1 MTSSL
6 NDKNCNWKHAVSKR
20 KKKHALLMK
29 KCAGMKLLDLKKS
42 VLLTKKIRLDEIA
55 RQEEIRLNEV
65 RRQDKIRAE
74 DIEREMRWREE
85 EATRRQEA
93 DVKAAER
100 ESEKRGERESAV
112 NRAKRFGD
120 AIKASLFQMG
130 HDPMEMPSFFRHVES
145 VFSRFKVPGDLQ
157 ADLLQPFLN
166 AKARTIV
173 ARMDPLSSRRYETV
187 RDLILKEH
195 KLTPATYLEH
205 FNCITR
211 PENETCVMFGAR
223 LKALLEQYVRSRK
236 VDASFEGLM
245 SLLLSDRIKAT
256 LGDGCLRHI
265 LSVELHAERGWLDAG
280 ELAEAVDTYLANH
293 FANDKPRATAIG
305 QKFENFKTSP
315 PSNNSYQKQETQ
327 SNSGQFRSAQNKKD
341 DPMQYKQQK
350 QSDSPAASNRKT
362 GLCFNCRSTEHYK
375 RDCPLLRQTHQSKN
389 QKVNRC
395 RITDTTEFEN
405 SEQKTK
411 ICEEQILKMDAGC
424 QVENDNI
431 VAVENC
437 NFVQQDNIFRNVSP
451 LKYIDVKIDE
461 VANASIRALDD
472 SGSEICVIKSSIIDH
487 NTLAVLQPMG
497 TVRLRGIVGAP
508 IETKLVKLHVSLVS
522 NGDANAENRLPIVC
536 AVCPELNEDMIL
548 TSTIVKQLMYCSHV
562 NAISAD
568 AGMQATANGADSSD
582 LDDVDSLD
590 DQTQTSS
597 HSQGN
602 PATSDGRVANTDILR
617 QEQLN
622 DESLKTAWNAAAKG
636 KAGYTVENELLYHT
650 EKIVSIGEKCQQL
663 CLPEQRRKA
672 VLELAHCT
680 VGCDKHFQVGEMV
693 LILTPDSTSSRT
705 FSRWQ
710 GPAQVVKVCSPYSYI
725 VEHNSNQHHLHANK
739 LKPFV
744 VAADEVTCC
753 VDFDT
758 VCAALSHSTSEN
770 EHDLFIS
777 EGCAVITDADQDF
790 GEIPSF
796 GGYVGPGSESPTL
809 PSQKIDQTQIAHL
822 SIEKQQALLELLD
835 KFSSCF
841 SDDPGLC
848 TLAVHEI
855 NLTPDFRPKRLR
867 AYRVPEKLKPLVS
880 IEIQRMLDLG
890 VIRPSNSDM
899 VSPLVVIL
907 KGRDGRDGIR
917 LAVDYSYVNK
927 YTRNDPFPV
936 QEIDS
941 VIQRVGAAKLIS
953 CFDLSGAYW
962 QTRIRTGDEYLT
974 AFICD
979 EGVYEF
985 VRTPFG
991 GKASGSTFI
1000 RAIQQVLRPVKRC
1013 TDAYVDDVLVF
1024 SSDEFSQ
1031 HLKDIE
1037 AFLERIRE
1045 AKMTLKL
1052 KKCRFALPEVKFCG
1066 KLIGSGFKRPDPEK
1080 IAAVQNMRI
1089 PRTKTQVRQL
1099 LGFFSFFRDHVPNFA
1114 AIARPITDLTAKR
1127 VPNTVPWTEVH
1138 DQSFTALK
1146 EALCQATDQPLR
1158 IADLNLPFSISVDA
1172 SDYAVAGYLSQSDA
1186 TGVDHP
1192 LAFFSCKLSESQ
1204 RAWAT
1209 VHKEAYAVLV
1219 GLRKFRNWI
1228 FGSEMIHVYSD
1239 HNPLTFLTESA
1250 PKNAKLMRWSLA
1262 LQEFNLSF
1270 HYIKGRLNV
1279 APDCLSR
1286 MGPD

>member
-1 MTSSL
+1 M
-6 NDKNCNWKHAVSKR
+6 
-20 KKKHALLMK
+20 
-29 KCAGMKLLDLKKS
+29 
-42 VLLTKKIRLDEIA
+42 
-55 RQEEIRLNEV
+55 
-65 RRQDKIRAE
+65 
-74 DIEREMRWREE
+74 
-85 EATRRQEA
+85 
-93 DVKAAER
+93 
-100 ESEKRGERESAV
+100 
-112 NRAKRFGD
+112 
-120 AIKASLFQMG
+120 
-130 HDPMEMPSFFRHVES
+130 
-145 VFSRFKVPGDLQ
+145 
-157 ADLLQPFLN
+157 QPFLN

-522 NGDANAENRLPIVC
+522 NGDANAENSLPIVC

-617 QEQLN
+617 QAQLY
-622 DESLKTAWNAAAKG
+622 DESMKTAWNAAAKG
-636 KAGYTVENELLYHT
+636 KAGYTVENGLLYHT

>member
-1 MTSSL
+1 M
-6 NDKNCNWKHAVSKR
+6 N
-20 KKKHALLMK
+20 
-29 KCAGMKLLDLKKS
+29 
-42 VLLTKKIRLDEIA
+42 
-55 RQEEIRLNEV
+55 
-65 RRQDKIRAE
+65 
-74 DIEREMRWREE
+74 
-85 EATRRQEA
+85 
-93 DVKAAER
+93 
-100 ESEKRGERESAV
+100 
-112 NRAKRFGD
+112 
-120 AIKASLFQMG
+120 
-130 HDPMEMPSFFRHVES
+130 
-145 VFSRFKVPGDLQ
+145 LQ
-157 ADLLQPFLN
+157 F
-166 AKARTIV
+166 
-173 ARMDPLSSRRYETV
+173 
-187 RDLILKEH
+187 
-195 KLTPATYLEH
+195 
-205 FNCITR
+205 
-211 PENETCVMFGAR
+211 
-223 LKALLEQYVRSRK
+223 
-236 VDASFEGLM
+236 
-245 SLLLSDRIKAT
+245 
-256 LGDGCLRHI
+256 
-265 LSVELHAERGWLDAG
+265 
-280 ELAEAVDTYLANH
+280 
-293 FANDKPRATAIG
+293 
-305 QKFENFKTSP
+305 
-315 PSNNSYQKQETQ
+315 
-327 SNSGQFRSAQNKKD
+327 
-341 DPMQYKQQK
+341 
-350 QSDSPAASNRKT
+350 
-362 GLCFNCRSTEHYK
+362 
-375 RDCPLLRQTHQSKN
+375 
-389 QKVNRC
+389 
-395 RITDTTEFEN
+395 TT
-405 SEQKTK
+405 
-411 ICEEQILKMDAGC
+411 
-424 QVENDNI
+424 
-431 VAVENC
+431 
-437 NFVQQDNIFRNVSP
+437 
-451 LKYIDVKIDE
+451 
-461 VANASIRALDD
+461 
-472 SGSEICVIKSSIIDH
+472 
-487 NTLAVLQPMG
+487 
-497 TVRLRGIVGAP
+497 
-508 IETKLVKLHVSLVS
+508 
-522 NGDANAENRLPIVC
+522 
-536 AVCPELNEDMIL
+536 
-548 TSTIVKQLMYCSHV
+548 
-562 NAISAD
+562 
-568 AGMQATANGADSSD
+568 
-582 LDDVDSLD
+582 
-590 DQTQTSS
+590 
-597 HSQGN
+597 
-602 PATSDGRVANTDILR
+602 
-617 QEQLN
+617 
-622 DESLKTAWNAAAKG
+622 
-636 KAGYTVENELLYHT
+636 
-650 EKIVSIGEKCQQL
+650 
-663 CLPEQRRKA
+663 A

-680 VGCDKHFQVGEMV
+680 VGCHQAYRRTRDRIRLSFFWPTLMSDCKKFCRACVICQKTARVTVWDRVPITAVPRAQYAFQTFYIDCAGPLFPNEKTNAYNYFIVLCDSATSFPFAYPLRSLSAKNIADALIKTWTLTGVPESIIMDNAQYFRGSLVRELTRRLGCVPRFSTPYHPEGHAMAERLVGSIRRMIAKVAAEHPKQWHLYLDFILWALRESENESLGVAPWTLVFSRLPRGPLSVLKETWEGARDLPLSIGKGPIEFLTELQNKLEVAQKAATLHSKGAQAVSINRYNRRSRDKHFQVGEMV

-1270 HYIKGRLNV
+1270 HYIKVRLNV

-1286 MGPD
+1286 MGTD